1 MDPFTRTRNEKNI
14 RKVCSFLSVSENLLK
29 SQDPDLLKK
38 ILDAAHDDQMFAV
51 HHLGL
56 DMKGRF

>member
-1 MDPFTRTRNEKNI
+1 MNTFARDREEKNI
-14 RKVCSFLSVSENLLK
+14 RKICSFLSVSENLLRRQK
-29 SQDPDLLKK
+29 SDLLVKM
-38 ILDAAHDDQMFAV
+38 IDAADDDQMFAV